1 MLPRMQSERS
11 VARQS
16 LGATRSRCLLRFATK
31 KWASRGLGSSNRPGR
46 PPPSSAAGHRASCP
60 FFPRSSFSASFA
72 LRFLCPVLCSLLL
85 ATLFF
90 VSPREVDALK
100 FRGNGGRHLNAE
112 LDGNWAKRF
121 QETQRVAPPDS
132 FFVSDSEISGRT
144 SLLSLAS
151 SEQGTSTVDSR
162 FVGLSGQ
169 KPRHV
174 WGSQEETDER
184 REDRQE
190 ESERRRGNEDAY
202 HQHTF
207 SHSSSSMPFY
217 GALFDSSSAFPPFS
231 AAVSSPPF
239 SMTVSPADRVIQ
251 ALPIAFAEHKSGGE
265 KASREETGGKKDDQA
280 LSFLGDT
287 KSASELNPPRLVC
300 PDKPPTLP
308 PREEQVRKAYA
319 LPLCELPWD
328 DLGPMLGSG
337 TFGRVYPLRRPACTE
352 VTKGFVGRKFAV
364 KIFWLKR
371 KGMMN
376 LFDTISQGGTPSA
389 EQTDPGTIAAIK
401 SEIRSLPTSSSAF
414 RDMVRIA
421 DPTVDVEKIKGM
433 ADSLTV
439 ETIMK
444 EAKTLRTVINT
455 NGFYTE
461 VGETGTIF
469 TQMEKFVQTH
479 RPEIWS
485 TLSKASQ
492 EAQASK
498 YAEIGLADNHWSL
511 PLARVLVK
519 DKNDVKHWALL
530 IELFD
535 GDLQPKTDKTGYSLD
550 GWNAKSGGNVVLRE
564 IFSSREA
571 LIGLTSKLVKPFVVM
586 QNLYSLG
593 HFDIKPPNLLYKYFP
608 GEKGRAG
615 RLSVAAGDFGMAGLL
630 HGDMILRGTLAFM
643 APEMERVSGGL
654 VAKPSYD
661 VYALALTLASFW
673 TAATELRDHYPWVEK
688 CIKPTLKKM
697 KDAPE
702 FTFLRFASKTGPK
715 LYEADTIYAL
725 STCFAVGGKV
735 EKLYHTGM
743 PLLIRLKLSQMADP
757 EPLAR
762 VSMRHARFVF
772 KAYAMLDKLLRAPQ
786 SEANAETR
794 EEQLKQLQS
803 LHIVQFLLFYLR
815 MEPLTAARDNTQ
827 SYRRL
832 ARALLDFARLD
843 PVYQAATETVQP
855 LPYEFFTE
863 QKDWQ
868 NVKVEVSGS
877 EVDETIRKLRTSL
890 TRDRSLSEDS
900 WADLVDIMFGV
911 SLDGLREVV
920 TRVVYSRKT
929 FLLEEKIGNA
939 VKEAVAATYK
949 FDPNTQLIAEDAPD
963 RLFEVVRTDL
973 GLSYPDDSEL
983 GRFLVHRVSKS
994 HTAWATV
1001 DRLARQALRL
1011 ALRREERTRQV
1022 YEQLLSGEKPSSES
1036 EKAFFDSVFSA
1047 VSVVSEA
1054 NYFGLFWDFPSA
1066 GLFGVPPEEM
1076 QAYVRKTHLAFVGK
1090 MWPVETQKK
1099 ILEAAVRVT
1108 VRGLNASL
1116 PASLVD
1122 VYATVFAALPTKAPV
1137 SPPFLYGLERE
1148 EYSSLLFDA
1157 KLPEFKEMVA
1167 FWATRHE
1174 LNIAV
1179 QTAVGKIPDATK
1191 LSDEDIEKQ
1200 LEGMLPAHLRSPS
1213 PARFGWPPEAVADNI
1228 RLFIREAKDEL
1239 ALHGPDM
1246 VHNRIRV
1253 NGRSKP
1259 PRRAAFLFHEI
1270 FRKAI
1275 AFKKDVSVLQF
1286 NQFFTDILK
1295 QSFDPQC
1302 RRFIA
1307 EVKKRVKSAPAEYV
1321 RVADTE
1327 AVAPL
1332 FEGEGKD
1339 ILKLVAV
1346 DPAAR
1351 ASDPEPNNCFLWTQ
1365 AFLDDKTIVVS

>member
-121 QETQRVAPPDS
+121 QETQRAAPPDS

-535 GDLQPKTDKTGYSLD
+535 GDLQ
-550 GWNAKSGGNVVLRE
+550 
-564 IFSSREA
+564 
-571 LIGLTSKLVKPFVVM
+571 
-586 QNLYSLG
+586 
-593 HFDIKPPNLLYKYFP
+593 
-608 GEKGRAG
+608 
-615 RLSVAAGDFGMAGLL
+615 
-630 HGDMILRGTLAFM
+630 
-643 APEMERVSGGL
+643 
-654 VAKPSYD
+654 
-661 VYALALTLASFW
+661 
-673 TAATELRDHYPWVEK
+673 
-688 CIKPTLKKM
+688 
-697 KDAPE
+697 
-702 FTFLRFASKTGPK
+702 
-715 LYEADTIYAL
+715 
-725 STCFAVGGKV
+725 
-735 EKLYHTGM
+735 
-743 PLLIRLKLSQMADP
+743 
-757 EPLAR
+757 
-762 VSMRHARFVF
+762 
-772 KAYAMLDKLLRAPQ
+772 
-786 SEANAETR
+786 
-794 EEQLKQLQS
+794 
-803 LHIVQFLLFYLR
+803 
-815 MEPLTAARDNTQ
+815 
-827 SYRRL
+827 
-832 ARALLDFARLD
+832 
-843 PVYQAATETVQP
+843 
-855 LPYEFFTE
+855 
-863 QKDWQ
+863 
-868 NVKVEVSGS
+868 
-877 EVDETIRKLRTSL
+877 
-890 TRDRSLSEDS
+890 
-900 WADLVDIMFGV
+900 
-911 SLDGLREVV
+911 
-920 TRVVYSRKT
+920 
-929 FLLEEKIGNA
+929 
-939 VKEAVAATYK
+939 
-949 FDPNTQLIAEDAPD
+949 
-963 RLFEVVRTDL
+963 
-973 GLSYPDDSEL
+973 
-983 GRFLVHRVSKS
+983 
-994 HTAWATV
+994 
-1001 DRLARQALRL
+1001 
-1011 ALRREERTRQV
+1011 
-1022 YEQLLSGEKPSSES
+1022 
-1036 EKAFFDSVFSA
+1036 
-1047 VSVVSEA
+1047 
-1054 NYFGLFWDFPSA
+1054 
-1066 GLFGVPPEEM
+1066 
-1076 QAYVRKTHLAFVGK
+1076 
-1090 MWPVETQKK
+1090 
-1099 ILEAAVRVT
+1099 
-1108 VRGLNASL
+1108 
-1116 PASLVD
+1116 
-1122 VYATVFAALPTKAPV
+1122 
-1137 SPPFLYGLERE
+1137 
-1148 EYSSLLFDA
+1148 
-1157 KLPEFKEMVA
+1157 
-1167 FWATRHE
+1167 
-1174 LNIAV
+1174 
-1179 QTAVGKIPDATK
+1179 
-1191 LSDEDIEKQ
+1191 
-1200 LEGMLPAHLRSPS
+1200 
-1213 PARFGWPPEAVADNI
+1213 
-1228 RLFIREAKDEL
+1228 
-1239 ALHGPDM
+1239 
-1246 VHNRIRV
+1246 
-1253 NGRSKP
+1253 
-1259 PRRAAFLFHEI
+1259 
-1270 FRKAI
+1270 
-1275 AFKKDVSVLQF
+1275 
-1286 NQFFTDILK
+1286 
-1295 QSFDPQC
+1295 
-1302 RRFIA
+1302 
-1307 EVKKRVKSAPAEYV
+1307 
-1321 RVADTE
+1321 
-1327 AVAPL
+1327 
-1332 FEGEGKD
+1332 
-1339 ILKLVAV
+1339 
-1346 DPAAR
+1346 
-1351 ASDPEPNNCFLWTQ
+1351 
-1365 AFLDDKTIVVS
+1365 